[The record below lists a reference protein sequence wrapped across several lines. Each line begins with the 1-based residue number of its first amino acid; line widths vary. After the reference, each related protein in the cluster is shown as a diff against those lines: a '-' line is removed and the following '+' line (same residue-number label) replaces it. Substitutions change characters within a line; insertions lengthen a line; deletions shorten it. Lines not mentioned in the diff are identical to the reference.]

1 MLGRQKQ
8 CSSNAVCLCSCNHD
22 AKLVLATKRNYA
34 LLPGTCKKNNT
45 HLQVASSG
53 AIMWQHTSIP
63 VHNAHVTQHMWPA
76 LCSLGGGHNGSS
88 SSSSSGGRKGSA
100 VGVLSA
106 LLHFFLHYTI
116 PPVNAHTTKHGG
128 DLGMDAHGC
137 GQNKCRFCSVTK
149 QQCYGMPLRFSS
161 QPLAPCLSTSL
172 SSHTLRTTASR

>member
-1 MLGRQKQ
+1 MGPRTCTHRHSRQWRQRQQCCCALRQQSILGRQKQ

-76 LCSLGGGHNGSS
+76 LCSLGGGTTA
-88 SSSSSGGRKGSA
+88 A
-100 VGVLSA
+100 VAAAAVADAKAARLVFCQRCYT
-106 LLHFFLHYTI
+106 FFCIT
-116 PPVNAHTTKHGG
+116 PSP
-128 DLGMDAHGC
+128 
-137 GQNKCRFCSVTK
+137 
-149 QQCYGMPLRFSS
+149 
-161 QPLAPCLSTSL
+161 LST
-172 SSHTLRTTASR
+172 HTPQNTVVI